1 MKTVDAH
8 RSATAE
14 MIEAARF
21 YEKRRQGLGFR
32 FIQTVEDVYQLIAE
46 SPAAGSPLGRKDRK
60 RTVPGFPYNV
70 VYRVEEERVVV
81 LAIMHQRRK
90 PGYWKWRRYR

>member
-1 MKTVDAH
+1 VRAADFH
-8 RSATAE
+8 RAATAE

-21 YEKRRQGLGFR
+21 YEQRRRGAGLR
-32 FIQTVEDVYQLIAE
+32 FLAKVEDVFRHIVE
-46 SPAAGSPLGRKDRK
+46 SPDAGSPLGRRDRK
-60 RTVPGFPYNV
+60 WTVPGFPYNV

-90 PGYWKWRRYR
+90 PGYWT